1 MQQMFSVVATRGDD
15 YAAYVAFQ
23 KVESEKRLISQTK
36 ERQAKLE
43 AARQAQQKP
52 LPKPVPRPRPAP
64 VNSHNNSNASNSA
77 NNHSTLAVNNGDISS
92 ELEERAQQEIDP
104 KDAELLE
111 EDENMCS
118 PERVEEIK
126 KVLLDVY
133 GKHSPEKVSKVDRL
147 LIKYSGHEEEFL
159 LFVFAKYGVSPL
171 SYESEIRR
179 QQRLERIRRLR
190 ESCANAGAQAAGE
203 PSQSNRSPAADTE
216 AEVQSNAGGDEAQ
229 DGEETEDG
237 DAPAGES
244 MARGD
249 SRDTS
254 VLPQTVEQAGAGHNN
269 NNKAREVCFFYY
281 SILNEEIS

>member
-23 KVESEKRLISQTK
+23 KVESEKRLILQTK

-52 LPKPVPRPRPAP
+52 LPKPIPRPRPAP
-64 VNSHNNSNASNSA
+64 INSHNNSNASNSA
-77 NNHSTLAVNNGDISS
+77 TNHNTSAVNNGDTSS

-111 EDENMCS
+111 EDENICS

-147 LIKYSGHEEEFL
+147 LIKYTGHEDEFL

-171 SYESEIRR
+171 SYESEMRR

-190 ESCANAGAQAAGE
+190 ASRANPAAQAAGE
-203 PSQSNRSPAADTE
+203 PNQSSRSPAADTE
-216 AEVQSNAGGDEAQ
+216 TEGQVNAGGDEAQ
-229 DGEETEDG
+229 DGEEAEDG

-249 SRDTS
+249 SQDTS
-254 VLPQTVEQAGAGHNN
+254 VLPQTAEQAGGGSNN
-269 NNKAREVCFFYY
+269 NNKAREVCFYYY
-281 SILNEEIS
+281 SVLTEEVS